1 MIATAFMNQ
10 FPIVIN
16 AVQFVNAFSQTPA
29 FVQIGFFFLVWG
41 LAWLPIAI
49 PIAFWVKWKPF
60 NPLEL
65 QQKLPLV
72 ASLYAIAPF
81 ILWGVARLK
90 SLPFSTFGIHLNSNL
105 FASAGIGLGIGV
117 VGILILFGIQTA
129 FGWIHWR
136 SENWRKWLAASLPT
150 LLLGIWIGLT
160 EELVFRGFFFG
171 QFEADF
177 WTSAIVSSVI
187 FAVLHLIW
195 EGKEKIPQLPGL
207 TLMGVVLCLA
217 FVQDRNN
224 IGLAWG
230 LHAGWV
236 WMIAS
241 LDAAEI
247 LQYEETAPEWGTG
260 IDRQPLAGLLG
271 LLFLLGT
278 GLGIEAILG

>member
-1 MIATAFMNQ
+1 MIGSVLMNQ
-10 FPIVIN
+10 FPISID

-29 FVQIGFFFLVWG
+29 FVQIGFFFLAWG
-41 LAWLPIAI
+41 LVWLPIAI
-49 PIAFWVKWKPF
+49 PISISVKWKPF
-60 NPLEL
+60 DPLEL

-72 ASLYAIAPF
+72 ASLYAIAPL

-90 SLPFSTFGIHLNSNL
+90 SAPFSTFGIHLNSDL
-105 FASAGIGLGIGV
+105 FASAGIGLGIGA
-117 VGILILFGIQTA
+117 VGILVLFGIQTA
-129 FGWIHWR
+129 FGWVHWKA
-136 SENWRKWLAASLPT
+136 ENGGKWLAASLPT
-150 LLLGIWIGLT
+150 LLLGIWIALT

-171 QFEADF
+171 QFGADF

-195 EGKEKIPQLPGL
+195 EGKENIPQLPGL

-217 FVQDRNN
+217 FVQNQN
-224 IGLAWG
+224 SIGLAWG

-247 LQYEETAPEWGTG
+247 LQYKETAPEWWTG
-260 IDRQPLAGLLG
+260 IDRKPLAGLLG

-278 GLGIEAILG
+278 GLAIVELI